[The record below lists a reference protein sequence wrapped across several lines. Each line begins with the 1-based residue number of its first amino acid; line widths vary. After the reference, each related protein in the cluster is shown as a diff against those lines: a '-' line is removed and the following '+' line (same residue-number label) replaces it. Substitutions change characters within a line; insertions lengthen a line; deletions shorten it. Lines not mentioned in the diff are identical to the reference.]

1 MTITALAG
9 GVGGAKCLVGLQ
21 RILGADLTAIVNTGD
36 DAEFYGVHVSPD
48 VDIVS
53 YWLAGIAD
61 VSRGWGIKD
70 DTFRLVE
77 GLRRLG
83 EDAWFSLGDRDF
95 ATCVLRTGRLSGGAT
110 LSAVTDEIR
119 RRLGIDTHIIP
130 MSDDP
135 VRTRVSTTDGRS
147 LEFQEYF
154 VKERSQPSIDQILFD
169 GISEAKP
176 APGVIEALSA
186 AERIIICP
194 SNPLLSIEPILAL
207 PGVKSLLREHP
218 DVVAVTPIV
227 GGQAIKGP
235 LARMLRDLE
244 MEVSPVSVASLY
256 AGICGTFVID
266 EIDAGLAEAVK
277 EFIPNVVVAP
287 TIIPNADDSEA
298 LARVLLA

>member
-21 RILGADLTAIVNTGD
+21 RILGNDLTAIVNTGD

-61 VSRGWGIKD
+61 VDRGWGIKD

-77 GLRRLG
+77 GLRALG
-83 EDAWFSLGDRDF
+83 EEAWFSLGDRDF
-95 ATCVLRTGRLSGGAT
+95 ATCVLRTGRLAGGAT

-135 VRTRVSTTDGRS
+135 VRTRVTTSDGRS

-154 VKERSQPSIDQILFD
+154 VKERSQPSVDQILFD

-176 APGVIEALSA
+176 APGVIEALTRA
-186 AERIIICP
+186 DRIIICP

-207 PGVKSLLREHP
+207 PGVKHALREHP
-218 DVVAVTPIV
+218 DVRAVTPIV

-235 LARMLRDLE
+235 LARMLDDLE
-244 MEVSPVSVASLY
+244 MDVSPVAVATLY
-256 AGICGTFVID
+256 TDICATFVVD
-266 EIDAGLAEAVK
+266 EVDAELVDDIK
-277 EFIPNVVVAP
+277 EFIPNVIVAP

>member
-21 RILGADLTAIVNTGD
+21 RILGNDLTAIVNTGD

-61 VSRGWGIKD
+61 LDRGWGIKD

-77 GLRRLG
+77 GLRGLG
-83 EDAWFSLGDRDF
+83 EEAWFSLGDRDF

-119 RRLGIDTHIIP
+119 RRLGIETHIIP

-135 VRTRVSTTDGRS
+135 VRTRVTTSDGRS

-154 VKERSQPSIDQILFD
+154 VKERSQPSVDQILFD

-176 APGVIEALSA
+176 APGVIEALTA
-186 AERIIICP
+186 ADRIIICP

-207 PGVKSLLREHP
+207 PGVKNALREHP
-218 DVVAVTPIV
+218 DVMAVTPIV

-244 MEVSPVSVASLY
+244 MEVSPVAVASLY
-256 AGICGTFVID
+256 AGICETFVVD
-266 EIDAGLAEAVK
+266 EVDAELAEDIK
-277 EFIPNVVVAP
+277 EFIPNVIVAP
-287 TIIPNADDSEA
+287 TIIPSPDDSEA